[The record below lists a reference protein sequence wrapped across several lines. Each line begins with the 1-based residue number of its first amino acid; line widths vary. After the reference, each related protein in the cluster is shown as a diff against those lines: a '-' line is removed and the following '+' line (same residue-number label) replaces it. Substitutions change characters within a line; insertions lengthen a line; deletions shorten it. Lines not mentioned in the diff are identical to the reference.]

1 MKRMTVISRGALVL
15 AAGAAAFVFSLLSA
29 CSTPQERSGHNPKP
43 FNRPAD
49 WELNPG
55 RDYFRN

>member
-1 MKRMTVISRGALVL
+1 MMQERFPMRPVFIL
-15 AAGAAAFVFSLLSA
+15 AVAAAALISLLSA
-29 CSTPQERSGHNPKP
+29 CMTPQERSGHNPKP
-43 FNRPAD
+43 FNAPAD